1 MENNQEIIDSAELNM
16 MSTISHLETELAKI
30 RAGKA
35 NPIMLKGIS
44 VEYYGNMTPLNQV
57 ASVSTPNSQTISIQ
71 PWEKGMLEEIEKS
84 IINSNL
90 GLNPVNN
97 GESLLINIPP
107 LTEERRVELTK
118 IAKSESELAKVSIRN
133 SRKDANNKIK
143 ALDISEDLKS
153 NLEIDSQELTNKYII
168 KVDEMFTLKEK
179 DILTLQ
185 HMDLIKIKDIYSSP
199 KYNSKIIVAGWV
211 RAFRGNRFIELNDGS
226 TIKNIQCVITESKT
240 NNEKRQKTMNRN

>member
-16 MSTISHLETELAKI
+16 MSAISHLETELAKI

-35 NPIMLKGIS
+35 NPIMLKGVS

-57 ASVSTPNSQTISIQ
+57 ASVSTPNAQTISIQ
-71 PWEKGMLEEIEKS
+71 PWEKDMLEEIEKS

-118 IAKSESELAKVSIRN
+118 IAKSESE
-133 SRKDANNKIK
+133 
-143 ALDISEDLKS
+143 
-153 NLEIDSQELTNKYII
+153 
-168 KVDEMFTLKEK
+168 
-179 DILTLQ
+179 
-185 HMDLIKIKDIYSSP
+185 
-199 KYNSKIIVAGWV
+199 
-211 RAFRGNRFIELNDGS
+211 
-226 TIKNIQCVITESKT
+226 
-240 NNEKRQKTMNRN
+240 

>member
-16 MSTISHLETELAKI
+16 MSAISHLETELAKI

-35 NPIMLKGIS
+35 NPIMLKGVS

-57 ASVSTPNSQTISIQ
+57 ASVSTPNAQTISIQ
-71 PWEKGMLEEIEKS
+71 PWEKDMLEEIEKS

-97 GESLLINIPP
+97 GESILINIPP

-118 IAKSESELAKVSIRN
+118 IAKSESESAKVSIRN

-153 NLEIDSQELTNKYII
+153 NLEIDSQELTDKYIK

-179 DILTLQ
+179 DILTL
-185 HMDLIKIKDIYSSP
+185 
-199 KYNSKIIVAGWV
+199 
-211 RAFRGNRFIELNDGS
+211 
-226 TIKNIQCVITESKT
+226 
-240 NNEKRQKTMNRN
+240 

>member
-16 MSTISHLETELAKI
+16 MSAISHLETELAKI

-35 NPIMLKGIS
+35 NPIMLKGVS

-57 ASVSTPNSQTISIQ
+57 ASVSTPNAQTISIQ
-71 PWEKGMLEEIEKS
+71 PWEKDMLEEIEKS

-90 GLNPVNN
+90 GLSPVNN
-97 GESLLINIPP
+97 GESLLVNIPP

-118 IAKSESELAKVSIRN
+118 IAKSESESAKVSIRN

-153 NLEIDSQELTNKYII
+153 NLEIDSQELTDKYIK

-179 DILTLQ
+179 DILTL
-185 HMDLIKIKDIYSSP
+185 
-199 KYNSKIIVAGWV
+199 
-211 RAFRGNRFIELNDGS
+211 
-226 TIKNIQCVITESKT
+226 
-240 NNEKRQKTMNRN
+240 

>member
-16 MSTISHLETELAKI
+16 MSAVSHLETELAKI

-35 NPIMLKGIS
+35 NPIMLKGVS

-57 ASVSTPNSQTISIQ
+57 ASVSTPNAQTISIQ
-71 PWEKGMLEEIEKS
+71 PWEKDMLEEIEKS

-118 IAKSESELAKVSIRN
+118 IAKSESEAAKVSIRN
-133 SRKDANNKIK
+133 SRKDTNNKIK

-153 NLEIDSQELTNKYII
+153 NLEIDSQELTDKYIK

-179 DILTLQ
+179 DILTL
-185 HMDLIKIKDIYSSP
+185 
-199 KYNSKIIVAGWV
+199 
-211 RAFRGNRFIELNDGS
+211 
-226 TIKNIQCVITESKT
+226 
-240 NNEKRQKTMNRN
+240 

>member
-16 MSTISHLETELAKI
+16 MSAVSHLETELAKI

-35 NPIMLKGIS
+35 NPIMLKGVS

-57 ASVSTPNSQTISIQ
+57 ASVSTPNAQTISIQ
-71 PWEKGMLEEIEKS
+71 PWEKDMLEEIEKS

-118 IAKSESELAKVSIRN
+118 IAKSESESAKVSIRN

-153 NLEIDSQELTNKYII
+153 NLEIDSQELTDKYIK

-179 DILTLQ
+179 DILTL
-185 HMDLIKIKDIYSSP
+185 
-199 KYNSKIIVAGWV
+199 
-211 RAFRGNRFIELNDGS
+211 
-226 TIKNIQCVITESKT
+226 
-240 NNEKRQKTMNRN
+240 

>member
-16 MSTISHLETELAKI
+16 MSAVSHLETELAKI

-35 NPIMLKGIS
+35 NPIMLKGVS

-57 ASVSTPNSQTISIQ
+57 ASVSTPNAQTISIQ
-71 PWEKGMLEEIEKS
+71 PWEKDMLEEIEKS

-118 IAKSESELAKVSIRN
+118 IAKSESESAKVSIRN
-133 SRKDANNKIK
+133 SRKDTNNKIK

-153 NLEIDSQELTNKYII
+153 NLEIDSQELTDKYIK

-179 DILTLQ
+179 DILTL
-185 HMDLIKIKDIYSSP
+185 
-199 KYNSKIIVAGWV
+199 
-211 RAFRGNRFIELNDGS
+211 
-226 TIKNIQCVITESKT
+226 
-240 NNEKRQKTMNRN
+240 

>member
-16 MSTISHLETELAKI
+16 MSAISHLETELAKI

-35 NPIMLKGIS
+35 NPIMLKGVS
-44 VEYYGNMTPLNQV
+44 VEYYGNMTHLNQV
-57 ASVSTPNSQTISIQ
+57 ASVSTPNAQTISIQ
-71 PWEKGMLEEIEKS
+71 PWEKDMLEEIEKS

-118 IAKSESELAKVSIRN
+118 IAKLESESAKVSIRN

-153 NLEIDSQELTNKYII
+153 NLEIDSQELTDKYIK

-179 DILTLQ
+179 DILTL
-185 HMDLIKIKDIYSSP
+185 
-199 KYNSKIIVAGWV
+199 
-211 RAFRGNRFIELNDGS
+211 
-226 TIKNIQCVITESKT
+226 
-240 NNEKRQKTMNRN
+240 

>member
-16 MSTISHLETELAKI
+16 MSAVSHLETELAKI

-35 NPIMLKGIS
+35 NPIMLKGVS

-57 ASVSTPNSQTISIQ
+57 ASVSTPNAQTISIQ
-71 PWEKGMLEEIEKS
+71 PWEKDMLEEIEKS

-118 IAKSESELAKVSIRN
+118 IAKSESESAKVSIRN

-153 NLEIDSQELTNKYII
+153 NLEIDSQELTDKYIK

-185 HMDLIKIKDIYSSP
+185 HMDLIKIKEIYSSP
-199 KYNSKIIVAGWV
+199 SYNSKIIVAGWV
-211 RAFRGNRFIELNDGS
+211 KAFRGNRFIELNDGS
-226 TIKNIQCVITESKT
+226 TIQNIQCVITDS
-240 NNEKRQKTMNRN
+240 NSDNLSLIHI

>member
-16 MSTISHLETELAKI
+16 MSAISHLETELAKI

-35 NPIMLKGIS
+35 NPIMLKGVS

-57 ASVSTPNSQTISIQ
+57 ASVSTPNAQTISIQ
-71 PWEKGMLEEIEKS
+71 PWEKVMLEEIEKS

-118 IAKSESELAKVSIRN
+118 LAKSESESAKVSIRN

-153 NLEIDSQELTNKYII
+153 NLEIDSQELTDKYIK

-179 DILTLQ
+179 DILTL
-185 HMDLIKIKDIYSSP
+185 
-199 KYNSKIIVAGWV
+199 
-211 RAFRGNRFIELNDGS
+211 
-226 TIKNIQCVITESKT
+226 
-240 NNEKRQKTMNRN
+240 

>member
-1 MENNQEIIDSAELNM
+1 MDNNQEIIENAELNM
-16 MSTISHLETELAKI
+16 MSAISHLETELAKI

-35 NPIMLKGIS
+35 NPIMLKGVS

-57 ASVSTPNSQTISIQ
+57 SSVSTPNAQTISIQ
-71 PWEKGMLEEIEKS
+71 PWEKDMLEEIEKS

-118 IAKSESELAKVSIRN
+118 IAKSESESAKVSIRN

-153 NLEIDSQELTNKYII
+153 NLEIDSQELTDKYIK
-168 KVDEMFTLKEK
+168 KVDDMFTLKEK
-179 DILTLQ
+179 DILTL
-185 HMDLIKIKDIYSSP
+185 
-199 KYNSKIIVAGWV
+199 
-211 RAFRGNRFIELNDGS
+211 
-226 TIKNIQCVITESKT
+226 
-240 NNEKRQKTMNRN
+240 

>member
-1 MENNQEIIDSAELNM
+1 MENNQEIIENAELNM
-16 MSTISHLETELAKI
+16 MSAISHLETELAKI

-35 NPIMLKGIS
+35 NPIMLKGVS

-57 ASVSTPNSQTISIQ
+57 ASVSTPNAQTISIQ
-71 PWEKGMLEEIEKS
+71 PWEKDMLEEIEKS

-118 IAKSESELAKVSIRN
+118 IAKSESESAKVSIRN

-153 NLEIDSQELTNKYII
+153 NLEIDSQELTDKYIK

-179 DILTLQ
+179 DILTL
-185 HMDLIKIKDIYSSP
+185 
-199 KYNSKIIVAGWV
+199 
-211 RAFRGNRFIELNDGS
+211 
-226 TIKNIQCVITESKT
+226 
-240 NNEKRQKTMNRN
+240 